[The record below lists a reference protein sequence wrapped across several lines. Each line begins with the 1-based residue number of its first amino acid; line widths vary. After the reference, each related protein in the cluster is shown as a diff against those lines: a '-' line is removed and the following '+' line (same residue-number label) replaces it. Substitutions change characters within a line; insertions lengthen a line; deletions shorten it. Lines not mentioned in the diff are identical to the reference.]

1 MADLLD
7 PAAGPTADA
16 PRTPPCVPD
25 HKMIRPIGRGSSGEV
40 WLASNILGTFR
51 AVKVIYA
58 STFRHRRPFE
68 REFTGILRAEPIS
81 RLHEG
86 LVDILQVGRND
97 EQQYFYYV
105 MELADDARTGSL
117 ISPDTYSSRTLTHD
131 MSIRKRLPVEECV
144 LLGASI
150 ASALRFLH
158 QNGLTHRD
166 IKPSNIIF
174 VNGAPKLADIGLVE
188 EFSEA
193 KAYVGTEGF
202 IPPEGPG
209 TPQADI
215 YSLGKVLYEV
225 STGKDRNDYP
235 ALPTEFEE
243 TAADRR
249 LLRFNKIVF
258 RACRADPYRRFKS
271 ADEMMSTL
279 LAFDATDKVEAN
291 RERTNSWL
299 RKVAIVGSIIGV
311 VVLVLL
317 VRRLMW
323 LLKHGG

>member
-1 MADLLD
+1 
-7 PAAGPTADA
+7 
-16 PRTPPCVPD
+16 
-25 HKMIRPIGRGSSGEV
+25 MIRPIGRGSSGEV
-40 WLASNILGTFR
+40 WLASNVLGTFR

-97 EQQYFYYV
+97 DEQYFYYI

-117 ISPDTYSSRTLTHD
+117 ISADTYSCRTLASD
-131 MSIRKRLPVEECV
+131 MGIRKRLPVDECAR
-144 LLGASI
+144 LGASI
-150 ASALRFLH
+150 AAALKFLH
-158 QNGLTHRD
+158 QNGLIHRD
-166 IKPSNIIF
+166 IKPSNIVF
-174 VNGAPKLADIGLVE
+174 VNGVPKLADIGLVE
-188 EFSEA
+188 EISEA
-193 KAYVGTEGF
+193 RAYVGTEGF

-209 TPQADI
+209 TPQADV

-235 ALPTEFEE
+235 ALPAEFEE

-249 LLRFNKIVF
+249 LVRFNKIVF
-258 RACRADPYRRFKS
+258 RACRADPFQRFKS
-271 ADEMMSTL
+271 ADEMMSKL
-279 LAFDATDKVEAN
+279 LAFNTTDQAEED
-291 RERTNSWL
+291 RERARGWL
-299 RKVAIVGSIIGV
+299 RRIAIGGAIIGV
-311 VVLVLL
+311 VVLILL
-317 VRRLMW
+317 VRRLIW